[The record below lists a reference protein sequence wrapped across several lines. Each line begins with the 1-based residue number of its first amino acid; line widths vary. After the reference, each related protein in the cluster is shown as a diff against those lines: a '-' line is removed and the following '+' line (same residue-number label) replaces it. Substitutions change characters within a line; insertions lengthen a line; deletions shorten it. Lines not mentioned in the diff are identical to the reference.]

1 MLLYN
6 WLLKSDVRKTD
17 LSYTAYTLLKG
28 LSVKVA
34 TI

>member
-6 WLLKSDVRKTD
+6 WLLKSDLRKTD
-17 LSYTAYTLLKG
+17 FYTTCTLLKG